1 MKLLA
6 AVLLS
11 VALVYSAA
19 AQAPKVEIFG
29 GYSVEHIAPCGT
41 TTTFAQGFSCG
52 LELGELASSKGYF
65 HGWNGSATAYFNRFV
80 GITAD
85 VAGHYGAFGSNSN
98 ARYSFLFGPTFTLHT
113 PVINPFAHVLFGVV
127 KETAGSAFSDTSFS
141 KPEFAVGGGIDL
153 SLSRRLA
160 LRPIQLDY
168 EWQRNPTS
176 GLSNPTGL
184 RLSAGVVL
192 KF

>member
-1 MKLLA
+1 MA
-6 AVLLS
+6 
-11 VALVYSAA
+11 SAA
-19 AQAPKVEIFG
+19 AQSPKLEIFG
-29 GYSVEHIAPCGT
+29 GYSVEHIAPCGE

-65 HGWNGSATAYFNRFV
+65 HGWNGSVTAYFNRFV

-85 VAGHYGAFGSNSN
+85 VAGHYGPFGSNSN
-98 ARYSFLFGPTFTLHT
+98 ARYSFLFGPTFTLHA
-113 PVINPFAHVLFGVV
+113 PLINPFAHALFGVV
-127 KETAGSAFSDTSFS
+127 KETAGKSGLQTAFT
-141 KPEFAVGGGIDL
+141 KPEFALGGGIDL

-168 EWQRNPTS
+168 EWQKNPTS
-176 GLSNPTGL
+176 GLSNPTGF
-184 RLSAGVVL
+184 RLSAGIVL

>member
-1 MKLLA
+1 MKVLA
-6 AVLLS
+6 AVFLS
-11 VALVYSAA
+11 LALVCSAT

-29 GYSVEHIAPCGT
+29 GYSVEHIAPCGST
-41 TTTFAQGFSCG
+41 TTSGQGFSCG
-52 LELGELASSKGYF
+52 LELGELTSSKGYF

-85 VAGHYGAFGSNSN
+85 VAGHYGPFGSNSN
-98 ARYSFLFGPTFTLHT
+98 ARYSFLFGPTITLHT
-113 PVINPFAHVLFGVV
+113 PVINPFAHALFGVV

-141 KPEFAVGGGIDL
+141 KPEFAIGGGIDVG
-153 SLSRRLA
+153 LSRRLA

-168 EWQRNPTS
+168 EWQKNPTN

>member
-6 AVLLS
+6 AVLLTVMGLAS
-11 VALVYSAA
+11 SAI

-41 TTTFAQGFSCG
+41 TTTFAQEFSCG

-65 HGWNGSATAYFNRFV
+65 HGWNGSATAYFNRFF

-85 VAGHYGAFGSNSN
+85 VAGHYGAFGSDS
-98 ARYSFLFGPTFTLHT
+98 RYSFLFGPTFTLHA
-113 PVINPFAHVLFGVV
+113 PLINPFAHALFGGVT
-127 KETAGSAFSDTSFS
+127 EGSGSGSITSFT
-141 KPEFAVGGGIDL
+141 KPEFAIGGGVDL
-153 SLSRRLA
+153 GLSRHLA
-160 LRPIQLDY
+160 IRPVQLDY
-168 EWQRNPTS
+168 EWQRNPTG
-176 GLSNPTGL
+176 GLSNPTGF